1 MKKRFHFPVTLPIL
15 IVLGSILFFLSV
27 PYLFDLYLVPR
38 LISKLPFTEK
48 ELSISRFSP
57 WKIRGTLTLADED
70 RPTLSVPRFELYY
83 TPHSLFRRKFSGL
96 LLDSA
101 SLQLDMQNGHPVIRG
116 LPDHDSPVTQED
128 NTSSFLLPLEV
139 ETITLKNCS
148 LTLHRGL
155 QNPITLIV
163 DGRFSLDF
171 LEQPENRKFLT
182 TLSAQLQVRG
192 DLAFTSELGL
202 KSVDNGYDAHL
213 QLQAPDIGQLLLL
226 SPGFKDAQLTGGLSL
241 DGKVNFDHSLSEVID
256 YRATVMLPG
265 FLFRKNDFILKN
277 SPAEKLITL
286 QLNGNTR
293 KTEYALANVVLAEPE
308 KISLDLK
315 GEVEILELLEP
326 SEISEKKF
334 NGIGHIFSER
344 TNSVVTMNFNGST
357 QQAET
362 RIDYELAGDA
372 FNVDDIFSFSS
383 FKGDGN
389 IAIEGSTIT
398 ANLRGLIPEIT
409 LKKSETTLVN
419 LSLQLPFQY
428 PLPATGE
435 AGDIQIEE
443 IRYQNINSGR
453 LNATLLPSPAG
464 INFTTLF
471 TAPFV
476 PGLRIACDGS
486 TQMPANVSVH
496 CRLPETHF
504 DSATFPRSI
513 ALPEGLSV
521 NGKLAAEGE
530 FHITDKIP
538 AGNLTVAYR
547 DGTLSYNEYL
557 LSNINAGVVFPH
569 LPLLQSS
576 PGQLCTIGS
585 LAFGKIKM
593 SDANIHFRIED
604 EQSIYL
610 EKIRTNWCGG
620 TLETGSFSLAGDM
633 KELETTLYCNRLGFT
648 ELLAQ
653 FGIDQAEGEGSL
665 NGRLPM
671 IINKNGVVFED
682 GFLFSTPGN
691 SGIVRF
697 NDTSRLR
704 QGMPDMGASA
714 YLDYSMKALENFS
727 YNWTKLTFNS
737 RQDDLLIAMQLDGKP
752 AVPLPFGYKNGQI
765 EPSSQGPGLQ
775 HPIRLDVNFR
785 LPIQD
790 LFRYGKNI
798 QSFMENM

>member
-1 MKKRFHFPVTLPIL
+1 MKKRFHCLVTLPIL
-15 IVLGSILFFLSV
+15 IVLGSTLFFLSA
-27 PYLFDLYLVPR
+27 PYLFDLYLFPR
-38 LISKLPFTEK
+38 LISELPFTEK
-48 ELSISRFSP
+48 ELSISSFSP

-70 RPTLSVPRFELYY
+70 RSTLSVPRFELYY
-83 TPHSLFRRKFSGL
+83 TPRSLLQRKFTGL

-116 LPDHDSPVTQED
+116 LPDHDSPVTLED

-139 ETITLKNCS
+139 ETINFKNCT

-155 QNPITLIV
+155 QNPIILIV

-171 LEQPENRKFLT
+171 LEQPENKKFIT
-182 TLSAQLQVRG
+182 TLSARLQVRG
-192 DLAFTSELGL
+192 DLTFGSEISL
-202 KSVDNGYDAHL
+202 KSVGTGYEAHL
-213 QLQAPDIGQLLLL
+213 QAQAPDIGRLILL
-226 SPGFKDAQLTGGLSL
+226 SPGFKDAQLAGGLSL
-241 DGKVNFDHSLSEVID
+241 DGKVNFDQSLSEVID
-256 YRATVMLPG
+256 YGATVMLPG
-265 FLFRKNDFILKN
+265 FLFRKNDFILE
-277 SPAEKLITL
+277 SSSTEKPVTL

-293 KTEYALANVVLAEPE
+293 KTEYALANVVVTEPE
-308 KISLDLK
+308 KMSFDLK
-315 GEVEILELLEP
+315 GEIEL
-326 SEISEKKF
+326 SEVSEKKF
-334 NGIGHIFSER
+334 NGIGHIFFER
-344 TNSVVTMNFNGST
+344 TNSIVTIKLNGSSR
-357 QQAET
+357 QAET
-362 RIDYELAGDA
+362 WIDYELAGDA
-372 FNVDDIFSFSS
+372 FSVDDIFSFSS

-389 IAIEGSTIT
+389 IAIEGSTIK
-398 ANLRGLIPEIT
+398 ANMRALIPEIT

-419 LSLQLPFQY
+419 LSLRLPFEY
-428 PLPATGE
+428 PLPAKGE

-464 INFTTLF
+464 IAFTSLF
-471 TAPFV
+471 TVPFV
-476 PGLRIACDGS
+476 PGLQLACDGS
-486 TQMPANVSVH
+486 TRMPANFSVH

-504 DSATFPRSI
+504 NSSSFPRSI

-521 NGKLAAEGE
+521 NGKLAAEGD

-538 AGNLTVAYR
+538 AGNLTVTYR
-547 DGTLSYNEYL
+547 DGTLSYKENI

-576 PGQLCTIGS
+576 PGQLCTIGF
-585 LAFGKIKM
+585 LAFGKIKL

-604 EQSIYL
+604 EQSIFL

-620 TLETGSFSLAGDM
+620 KLEAGSFFLAGDM
-633 KELETTLYCNRLGFT
+633 KELETTLYCDRLGFT

-671 IINKNGVVFED
+671 IVNKNGVVFED

-704 QGMPDMGASA
+704 QGMPDMGAST

-752 AVPLPFGYKNGQI
+752 AIPLPFGYKNGQI

-785 LPIQD
+785 LPIRD

-798 QSFMENM
+798 QTFMENM